1 MIAVSERGNEHI
13 LGSPGRV
20 RQGLFLRKGST
31 ARGTANSG
39 KAADVVNCS
48 LQGCPAALFR
58 AGRLWFSAGSEHT
71 PLETHLPGTNP
82 EVSGTHEGF
91 EEGTRPSLG
100 SGGSGR
106 SRDPCFP
113 ASSALRMPPAP
124 LHVPHPSSRSAN
136 RRIPPPPPSRP
147 AVPGC
152 DHRGPTQTAVFLR
165 PPLLMG
171 RRDERSQARCS
182 PILSTFFFSL
192 YQRSPFPKR
201 AGGRHPGQGRRQRD
215 RGIPSD
221 WGGTGTSRCLP
232 LTATTQDIFSGSFRA
247 DISIIFPG
255 QEHFAQT
262 NVKVLATRLGRE
274 IALVG
279 YI

>member
-1 MIAVSERGNEHI
+1 M
-13 LGSPGRV
+13 
-20 RQGLFLRKGST
+20 FLRKGST

-124 LHVPHPSSRSAN
+124 LHVPHPSSPSAN

-182 PILSTFFFSL
+182 PILSTFFFPCTREAL
-192 YQRSPFPKR
+192 FPSGR
-201 AGGRHPGQGRRQRD
+201 AGGTPGRAG
-215 RGIPSD
+215 GSD
-221 WGGTGTSRCLP
+221 TAASPATGGGTGTSRCLP
-232 LTATTQDIFSGSFRA
+232 LTATTQDIFSGSFQA

>member
-1 MIAVSERGNEHI
+1 MLAHSFH
-13 LGSPGRV
+13 
-20 RQGLFLRKGST
+20 
-31 ARGTANSG
+31 
-39 KAADVVNCS
+39 
-48 LQGCPAALFR
+48 
-58 AGRLWFSAGSEHT
+58 
-71 PLETHLPGTNP
+71 
-82 EVSGTHEGF
+82 
-91 EEGTRPSLG
+91 
-100 SGGSGR
+100 
-106 SRDPCFP
+106 
-113 ASSALRMPPAP
+113 
-124 LHVPHPSSRSAN
+124 
-136 RRIPPPPPSRP
+136 
-147 AVPGC
+147 
-152 DHRGPTQTAVFLR
+152 
-165 PPLLMG
+165 
-171 RRDERSQARCS
+171 
-182 PILSTFFFSL
+182 FFFSL

-232 LTATTQDIFSGSFRA
+232 LTATTQDTFSGSFRA